1 MKYVLILCAFLAV
14 WGLFNQYRV
23 NYAQTQITTLQGEK
37 KELVTEKN
45 ELIAE
50 KNELIAEIERR
61 ENDIVEISK
70 RKRELEKAI
79 SDDKSGFDWSYRIG
93 NSVPIKRLQKQCVS
107 CPTRAD

>member
-1 MKYVLILCAFLAV
+1 MKYVLIICAFLAV

-23 NYAQTQITTLQGEK
+23 NYAQTQIDTLQG
-37 KELVTEKN
+37 EKN

-93 NSVPIKRLQKQCVS
+93 NSVPVRELRKQCVS